1 VKVRVALW
9 RTTSSYHLSIARPHK
24 SKSINKV
31 DPQLKITWPC
41 KNLAKEMA
49 CYSLLPLLF
58 LALCHSSTRG
68 AAPASDHNPTQVT
81 TAPVPLPNVAKEF
94 LQSHNQARAAVG
106 VGPLKWSEM
115 LANATSR
122 LVRYQRNK
130 MGCQFANLSNS
141 KYGANQLWASGMAV
155 TPLMAVDHW
164 VQEKNYYNHTNNSCA
179 PSHRC
184 GVYTQVVWRKSLEL
198 GCAQATCVKDQASLT
213 ICFYNPPGNIIGESP
228 Y

>member
-1 VKVRVALW
+1 
-9 RTTSSYHLSIARPHK
+9 
-24 SKSINKV
+24 
-31 DPQLKITWPC
+31 
-41 KNLAKEMA
+41 MA

-58 LALCHSSTRG
+58 LALCHSSSHG

-81 TAPVPLPNVAKEF
+81 AAPVPLPNVAKEF

-122 LVRYQRNK
+122 LARYQRNK

-179 PSHRC
+179 PNHRC

-198 GCAQATCVKDQASLT
+198 GCAQATCVKDRASLT